1 MDVSKIKLI
10 EERLNEKPNSLY
22 LHDAGMENLILYGE
36 QLIITFGLGLYNYY
50 TNSHIFKDVVNEDCE
65 TELLIREIFDG
76 VKIKIFDFAIED
88 IGADVLGVDDF
99 SLIDKNTI
107 RIEIFGFD
115 INDYESRITNPVIEF
130 EFKSFKREIIGEKNI
145 DNR

>member
-1 MDVSKIKLI
+1 
-10 EERLNEKPNSLY
+10 
-22 LHDAGMENLILYGE
+22 
-36 QLIITFGLGLYNYY
+36 
-50 TNSHIFKDVVNEDCE
+50 
-65 TELLIREIFDG
+65 
-76 VKIKIFDFAIED
+76 KIFDFAIED

-130 EFKSFKREIIGEKNI
+130 EFKSFKWEIIGEKNV